1 MSSFSPHALV
11 NLAEDYS
18 AEVLRPAA
26 AQFDQDGGVSKSVI
40 AEMAKIG
47 LLGAALPVEFGGS
60 GVDPL
65 SYGLITEAVGV
76 GCSNTRALLTV
87 HTSLVGETV
96 AKLASSE
103 IKNHYLPLITGG
115 DKIAAFALSESK
127 AGSDAASIQTSFEET
142 ATGYRINGHKKWIT
156 YGAVADLFLVFASN
170 NGVVNAFIVDRDF
183 AGVKTTPMQGL
194 MASRGA
200 HLAHIEFSNVEV
212 PKANLIGRPG
222 MGFAFVAN
230 TALFYGRFS
239 IAWAGVAIARAA
251 VEEMVTYARSREQF
265 STKLSKHQLVQ
276 ALIADSVS
284 GLYSAKAMCERISR
298 LRQENDEQA
307 IMETNIAKLHTS
319 RIAKAAADN
328 AVQVLGGNGL
338 WNEYAVER
346 LYREARVLEII
357 EGSTQIQQMMIANYG
372 LRKYFKPDLKKNYP
386 A

>member
-1 MSSFSPHALV
+1 MSSFTPHALV
-11 NLAEDYS
+11 SLAEDYS
-18 AEVLRPAA
+18 TEVLRPAA
-26 AQFDQDGGVSKSVI
+26 SEFDQDAGVTIAVI
-40 AEMAKIG
+40 KEMASIG
-47 LLGAALPVEFGGS
+47 LLGAALPTEYGGS

-65 SYGLITEAVGV
+65 SYGLLTEAIGA

-87 HTSLVGETV
+87 HTSLVGETLS
-96 AKLASSE
+96 KLASPTV
-103 IKNHYLPLITGG
+103 KTQYLPLIASGE
-115 DKIAAFALSESK
+115 KIAAFALSEAK

-142 ATGYRINGHKKWIT
+142 TTGYRITGQKKWIT
-156 YGAVADLFLVFASN
+156 YGAIADLFLVFASN
-170 NGVVNAFIVDRDF
+170 NGVVNAFLVDREF
-183 AGVKTTPMQGL
+183 SGVTTTPMQGL

-200 HLAHIEFSNVEV
+200 HLAHIDFNNVEI

-251 VEEMVTYARSREQF
+251 VEEMVTYARTREQF
-265 STKLSKHQLVQ
+265 ATKLSKHQLVQ
-276 ALIADSVS
+276 ALIADSIS
-284 GLYSAKAMCERISR
+284 GLYSARAMCERISR
-298 LRQENDEQA
+298 LRQDNDEQA

-338 WNEYAVER
+338 WNKYAVER

-372 LRKYFKPDLKKNYP
+372 LRKYFRPGLKKHYP